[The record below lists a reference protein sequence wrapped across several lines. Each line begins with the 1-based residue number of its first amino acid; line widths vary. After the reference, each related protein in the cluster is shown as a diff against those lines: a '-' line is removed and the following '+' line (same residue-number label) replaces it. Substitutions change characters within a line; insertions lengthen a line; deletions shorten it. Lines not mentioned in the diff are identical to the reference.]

1 MLTTH
6 NLNQEFRKEMS
17 NNLSLNLNSNSISG
31 FGGLAGYFGG
41 FSSGT
46 VEVVGLIG
54 FSESANIKTA
64 GKNKVL
70 KHRRMK
76 QIVYELSMLSQST
89 NIHIAISA
97 GD

>member
-1 MLTTH
+1 
-6 NLNQEFRKEMS
+6 
-17 NNLSLNLNSNSISG
+17 
-31 FGGLAGYFGG
+31 LAGYFGG

-76 QIVYELSMLSQST
+76 QIVYKLSMLFFSQST

>member
-1 MLTTH
+1 
-6 NLNQEFRKEMS
+6 MS
-17 NNLSLNLNSNSISG
+17 NNLSLNSNSKSISG

-46 VEVVGLIG
+46 VKVVGLIG

-76 QIVYELSMLSQST
+76 QIVYKLSMLFFLNQP
-89 NIHIAISA
+89 IFI
-97 GD
+97 

>member
-1 MLTTH
+1 M
-6 NLNQEFRKEMS
+6 
-17 NNLSLNLNSNSISG
+17 SLNSNSNSISG
-31 FGGLAGYFGG
+31 FGGLAGYVGG

-76 QIVYELSMLSQST
+76 QIVINAVFSQST